1 VFLKGKH
8 LQPTGSFKLRGVSN
22 KLRLLERA
30 ERAAGVVTAST
41 GNHGLAAARAGSLLG
56 VSVMVYVAA
65 SASPLKI
72 AAIRAFGAELV
83 LVEGPTIA
91 AERQARESSSEEDAM
106 LGVGRSP
113 PDQAAERRGRARL
126 SARLTRSAGR
136 PCNAVR
142 DAVER

>member
-91 AERQARESSSEEDAM
+91 AERQAVRVLLRKMPCSGWD
-106 LGVGRSP
+106 GRRLIKR
-113 PDQAAERRGRARL
+113 QRGE
-126 SARLTRSAGR
+126 
-136 PCNAVR
+136 
-142 DAVER
+142 VERGYPRD